1 MSAARRAGFHGDSR
15 ALSITALVL
24 AVAVS
29 AALFAVSYQGL
40 AYAGAA
46 IGLASASWL
55 VPVALDGGI
64 LVAGLLAAVRR
75 GQKRG
80 SRLEVSILWS
90 ATFASSASNIAAHAS
105 RGDGWLAVGVA
116 SIAPWFFLALTESI
130 IRTVV
135 QDEVA
140 EKRSRRSP
148 RASSTISSSEVAVQ
162 PAVTVKPIESTTAA
176 RVSTPRPLVAVEPS
190 GTLDDLL
197 TRFDALAAD
206 PRTSEPRTDES
217 AAFTTVIRDLVDGH
231 GQGPTALARRA
242 GHANADR
249 IKDRLRRARKSAVA
263 DAA

>member
-15 ALSITALVL
+15 ALSVTALLL

-40 AYAGAA
+40 AYAGEA
-46 IGLASASWL
+46 IGLASASWI

-75 GQKRG
+75 GQKRS
-80 SRLEVSILWS
+80 SRLEISILWLS
-90 ATFASSASNIAAHAS
+90 TVASSAANVAAHAS
-105 RGDGWLAVGVA
+105 KGDGWLAIGVA
-116 SIAPWFFLALTESI
+116 SIAPWAFLALTESI
-130 IRTVV
+130 IRTVI

-140 EKRSRRSP
+140 EKRPKRAP
-148 RASSTISSSEVAVQ
+148 RAPVAAPSTTTTAQ
-162 PAVTVKPIESTTAA
+162 PTVTAKPAESTTA

-249 IKDRLRRARKSAVA
+249 IKDRLRRARKNAVA

>member
-1 MSAARRAGFHGDSR
+1 MSAARRAGFLGDSR
-15 ALSITALVL
+15 ALSITALLL

-40 AYAGAA
+40 AYAGEA
-46 IGLASASWL
+46 IGLASASWI

-75 GQKRG
+75 GQKRS
-80 SRLEVSILWS
+80 SRLEVSILWLS
-90 ATFASSASNIAAHAS
+90 TIASSAANVAAHAS
-105 RGDGWLAVGVA
+105 KGDGWLAIGVA

-140 EKRSRRSP
+140 EKRPKRTP
-148 RASSTISSSEVAVQ
+148 RASVAAPSTVTTVQ
-162 PAVTVKPIESTTAA
+162 PTVTVKPIESAA
-176 RVSTPRPLVAVEPS
+176 PARGSTPRPLVAVEPS

-197 TRFDALAAD
+197 ARFDALAAD
-206 PRTSEPRTDES
+206 PRTSEARTDES
-217 AAFTTVIRDLVDGH
+217 AEFTAVIRDLVDGH

-249 IKDRLRRARKSAVA
+249 IKDRLRRARKNAVA

>member
-15 ALSITALVL
+15 ALSVTALLL

-40 AYAGAA
+40 AYAGEA

-75 GQKRG
+75 GQKRS
-80 SRLEVSILWS
+80 SRLEISILWLS
-90 ATFASSASNIAAHAS
+90 TVASSAANVAAHAS
-105 RGDGWLAVGVA
+105 KGDGWLAIGVA
-116 SIAPWFFLALTESI
+116 SIAPWAFLALTESI
-130 IRTVV
+130 IRTVI

-140 EKRSRRSP
+140 EKRPKRAP
-148 RASSTISSSEVAVQ
+148 RASVAAPSTEVAAQ
-162 PAVTVKPIESTTAA
+162 LAVTAKPAESTTAT

-197 TRFDALAAD
+197 ARFDALAAD
-206 PRTSEPRTDES
+206 PHTSEPRTDES
-217 AAFTTVIRDLVDGH
+217 AEFTTVIRDLVDGH

-249 IKDRLRRARKSAVA
+249 IKDRLRRARRNVTA